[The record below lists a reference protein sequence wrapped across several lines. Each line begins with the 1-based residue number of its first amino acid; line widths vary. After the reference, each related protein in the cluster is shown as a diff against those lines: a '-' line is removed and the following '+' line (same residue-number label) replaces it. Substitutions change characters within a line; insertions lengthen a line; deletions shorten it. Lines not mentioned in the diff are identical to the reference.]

1 MAPEMFGPYE
11 LQELIGRGGMGEV
24 FRAFDTGR
32 RRTVALKRLRPE
44 LVTDERFRTRF
55 LRECLRAAQLTEA
68 HIIPIHDY
76 GEIDGRLYLDMRLID
91 GDTLADVL
99 ATDGPLSPERA
110 VDVVTQ
116 VAEAL
121 DAAHAAGLVHRDVKP
136 SNVLF
141 SGEGST
147 PHCYLADFGIAGA
160 VGGSG
165 SGSLTATGATV
176 GTIDYIAP
184 ERLLGRS
191 VDRRADEYSLACLL
205 HEALTGSPPFVADE
219 LPAMMHA
226 HLNLEPPRA
235 SDLVPGVPRELDAVV
250 ARGMAKDPGARYQSA
265 GELAEAAR
273 AGLNSPATTS
283 AAGAAPTTTSLPVAP
298 SSAFEAAAQ
307 VPARTPPRPHR
318 RRRRL
323 GARLLVLTILVLAT
337 GAAVGGVTL
346 LNTVNAT
353 PVRAEPADVPGD
365 NPFTPA
371 PKSGAAGGSPPPPT
385 DGGASGG
392 TPTTDGSVS
401 GDAPGLYGGTLT
413 NVCAPDGI
421 ATFLESHPAKAAAWA
436 RVQGIEPTGIRS
448 FLATL
453 TPVTLRTDTAVTN
466 HGFEN
471 GRATPFQS
479 VMQAGTAVLVDQ
491 RGVPRVRCYC
501 GNPLA
506 PPAPRPS
513 ARYEGTQW
521 KGFSP
526 QSVTKIQPAAAPR
539 PDFVLKGPGTVE
551 VIVRPAGTIGDQD
564 RPAPPEVAE
573 QARQP
578 TIGGNVDPSS
588 RATPTSKS
596 AAHSS
601 RTTAHSAGNEGGT
614 SSGTSTSSGGTST
627 LSGDRRSRHP
637 NPSDS
642 PVSAADERS
651 GAGRSGEV
659 PSSQSPPL
667 EQAPPIESPSETGP
681 PTVVVPREAPP
692 SGQPPPSRQEPPP
705 AQAPPSQQEPPPAQA
720 PPSQQEPLPQ
730 QPPPLDKPPPPAG
743 TTAPGTAPAPTQTPV
758 QGGASTLQTPPG

>member
-11 LQELIGRGGMGEV
+11 LKELIGRGGMGEV
-24 FRAFDTGR
+24 FRAYDTIR

-55 LRECLRAAQLTEA
+55 LRECLQAAQLTEA

-110 VDVVTQ
+110 VDVMTQ

-147 PHCYLADFGIAGA
+147 LHCYLADFGIAGA

-184 ERLLGRS
+184 ERLLGRT

-205 HEALTGSPPFVADE
+205 HEALTGSPPFVGDE
-219 LPAMMHA
+219 LPAMIHA

-250 ARGMAKDPGARYQSA
+250 ARGMAKDPDARYQTA

-273 AGLNSPATTS
+273 ASLNSPGTTS
-283 AAGAAPTTTSLPVAP
+283 PGGAAPTTTSLPVAP
-298 SSAFEAAAQ
+298 SSASEAAAH
-307 VPARTPPRPHR
+307 VAVMTPPHAHR

-323 GARLLVLTILVLAT
+323 KSRLLVLTVLVLAA
-337 GAAVGGVTL
+337 GAAGVGMTL

-353 PVRAEPADVPGD
+353 PVRAEPLDAPGD

-371 PKSGAAGGSPPPPT
+371 PSDAGAGASPPP
-385 DGGASGG
+385 G
-392 TPTTDGSVS
+392 TAGSVSAETSPPTTDGSVS
-401 GDAPGLYGGTLT
+401 GDTPGLYGGTLS
-413 NVCAPDGI
+413 NVCDPDGI

-436 RVQGIEPTGIRS
+436 GVQGIEPTGIRP

-466 HGFEN
+466 HGYEN

-479 VMQAGTAVLVDQ
+479 VMQTGTAVLVDQ

-513 ARYEGTQW
+513 ARYEGTRW
-521 KGFSP
+521 KDFSP
-526 QSVTKIQPAAAPR
+526 QAVTKVEPAAAPVS
-539 PDFVLKGPGTVE
+539 DFYLMQPGTDE
-551 VIVRPAGTIGDQD
+551 VIDRRQGTTGDQD
-564 RPAPPEVAE
+564 RPAPPAAAE

-578 TIGGNVDPSS
+578 TIGESDDSSS
-588 RATPTSKS
+588 RTTTTSKS
-596 AAHSS
+596 SVHSS
-601 RTTAHSAGNEGGT
+601 RTTPHSASDEGGT
-614 SSGTSTSSGGTST
+614 SSGTSTSSG
-627 LSGDRRSRHP
+627 DRRSRRP
-637 NPSDS
+637 SPSDS
-642 PVSAADERS
+642 PVSATDERS
-651 GAGRSGEV
+651 GTGPST
-659 PSSQSPPL
+659 PSSQSPPP
-667 EQAPPIESPSETGP
+667 EHTSPIEPPSETGP
-681 PTVVVPREAPP
+681 PTVVVPRQAPP
-692 SGQPPPSRQEPPP
+692 SGPSPPSRQGPPP
-705 AQAPPSQQEPPPAQA
+705 AQEPPSEQQPPP
-720 PPSQQEPLPQ
+720 QQQPPQ
-730 QPPPLDKPPPPAG
+730 QPPPPPEEPPPPAG
-743 TTAPGTAPAPTQTPV
+743 PTAPGTAPAPAQTPV
-758 QGGASTLQTPPG
+758 QA